1 MKSVALYVAINCLI
15 LSMDA
20 IDLEHDA
27 LPLVNEPPLLHG
39 NRVKLGA

>member
-1 MKSVALYVAINCLI
+1 
-15 LSMDA
+15 
-20 IDLEHDA
+20 LEHDA